1 MKAFG
6 GIRLQLT
13 FVVHKDVI
21 GFHAVQGLKKRQ
33 RLLHAHHHAY
43 GGIGI
48 GIDGVFRHDGDAEH
62 LMIHR
67 NTRQFT
73 PLNKEEIVLPTS
85 EYKKPARQIREIDE
99 AKKLTMDYEIRQF
112 SEEQIKKEAER
123 CLKCGRSVVD
133 TNKCIG
139 CGMCTVQ
146 CKFDAIHLIRR
157 PDGDLYSR
165 MIPAEQK
172 FVGIGKNMPTRIAG
186 IIKKKVAG
194 R

>member
-1 MKAFG
+1 MNKG
-6 GIRLQLT
+6 Q
-13 FVVHKDVI
+13 
-21 GFHAVQGLKKRQ
+21 
-33 RLLHAHHHAY
+33 
-43 GGIGI
+43 
-48 GIDGVFRHDGDAEH
+48 H

-67 NTRQFT
+67 NTRNFVM
-73 PLNKEEIVLPTS
+73 LDKDEVVLPAES
-85 EYKKPARQIREIDE
+85 YKKPARQIREIDE
-99 AKKLTMDYEIRQF
+99 SKKLTMDYESKQF

-133 TNKCIG
+133 QNKCIG

-172 FVGIGKNMPTRIAG
+172 FVGIGKNMPGRIAR
-186 IIKKKVAG
+186 IVKNKIAS